1 MKKLIVYFAFLALII
16 SPGQVFASSND
27 SLAQKFKGRILLQA
41 ENKGQLW
48 YIHPVTLERYY
59 LGTPISLFKTLKA
72 VSLGISNKNF
82 NGLKKAGLTK
92 LSGRVLLKVEDA
104 GKAFY
109 INPKDLKLYYL
120 GSPDAA
126 FKLMRSLA
134 LGISDKNVVLI
145 KINKNNGEPA
155 STKSVENKPA
165 EDSTPPPPV
174 DNQDSQATTTA
185 TTTPEDNAG
194 DTTPPPVIATGTE
207 ACEFLAEYFNNKN
220 LSWDSVAT
228 ATVPSINFDWGVN
241 MPAELTV
248 NNKFSVRWTGKCD
261 FTGGKYKF
269 TAVFDDAMRVFIDGE
284 NFLQSWADNDRTIT
298 RYNERE
304 IAAGEHEIKVE
315 YYEYYR
321 NAVAKLSW
329 EKME

>member
-1 MKKLIVYFAFLALII
+1 MKKIIVYFAFLALII
-16 SPGQVFASSND
+16 CPGQVLAASNNN
-27 SLAQKFKGRILLQA
+27 LAQKFKGRVLMQA

-48 YIHPVTLERYY
+48 YIHPITLERFY

-72 VSLGISNKNF
+72 VSLGITNKNF
-82 NGLKKAGLTK
+82 NGLNKTGLAK

-109 INPKDLKLYYL
+109 VNPKDLKLYYL
-120 GSPDAA
+120 GSPDVA
-126 FKLMRSLA
+126 FKLMHSLA
-134 LGISDKNVVLI
+134 LGISDKNVILI

-155 STKSVENKPA
+155 PVKPVENKPA
-165 EDSTPPPPV
+165 EDITPPPA
-174 DNQDSQATTTA
+174 DNQDGQATTTA
-185 TTTPEDNAG
+185 TTTPEDNTG
-194 DTTPPPVIATGTE
+194 DTTPPPATATNTE
-207 ACEFLAEYFNNKN
+207 GCIFLAEYFNNKN
-220 LSWDSVAT
+220 LSWDPVAT

-241 MPAELTV
+241 MPAELNV

-269 TAVFDDAMRVFIDGE
+269 TAIFDDAMRVFIDGE
-284 NFLQSWADNDRTIT
+284 NFLQSWADNDRTMT
-298 RYNERE
+298 VYRERD

-329 EKME
+329 EKI